1 MRRGTIVNLNKVKV
15 FDAIIKNRLIII
27 VALCFLIGAV
37 SGSIAFGSET
47 KLFDISEKIFK
58 SYLSVR
64 LGKSVFSILISSFL
78 FAASV
83 LVGMFLC
90 GSSMLGVV
98 LSPLAVF
105 FGGFFCGSFC
115 SYLYSQFS
123 LKGIAFNAVIIIP
136 SFIILIVCIIFSACD
151 SVKFSLVLAKLTLPS
166 TYPVN
171 LYLDFKRY
179 CGRYLIFVALC
190 LISGLVDSVLSH
202 SFLKLFDLS

>member
-1 MRRGTIVNLNKVKV
+1 ML
-15 FDAIIKNRLIII
+15 
-27 VALCFLIGAV
+27 
-37 SGSIAFGSET
+37 FGWCYFGKYS
-47 KLFDISEKIFK
+47 FWQWNK